1 MIFPK
6 TLDNLGVLV
15 YNKYARSSV
24 IILYTQVCALSIG
37 LRKIECE
44 IFERMSVYEFCR
56 QTESRP

>member
-1 MIFPK
+1 M
-6 TLDNLGVLV
+6 GVLV

-37 LRKIECE
+37 LRKFECE

-56 QTESRP
+56 QTESRT

>member
-1 MIFPK
+1 MIFSK
-6 TLDNLGVLV
+6 TLDKMGVLV

-37 LRKIECE
+37 LRKFECE

-56 QTESRP
+56 QTESRT